1 VGQEDQI
8 APWQD
13 NSMGRIALMTW
24 IGLIMLG
31 ATGCMT
37 GPIQDNPMFIHPD
50 PSVHVENPVWV
61 PNGHVAYGEVFEKT
75 LDIVSDYF
83 EIRFANRYDGRID
96 TLPRISPGYEQFWK
110 PGSPD
115 SYQRLEATLQ
125 TMRHRGEVTIEP
137 APDGGFFVKVIVY
150 KELEDLDRP
159 IRSTAGAATFQT
171 LNPIDRQYQVI
182 DPSVYEASWIPRG
195 RDTELEQLILQR
207 LKSCM

>member
-1 VGQEDQI
+1 MGQI
-8 APWQD
+8 AAKIW
-13 NSMGRIALMTW
+13 IAL
-24 IGLIMLG
+24 IVLA

-37 GPIQDNPMFIHPD
+37 GPIQDNPMFVRPD
-50 PSVHVENPVWV
+50 PSIHVENPVWV
-61 PNGHVAYGEVFEKT
+61 PNGHIAYGEVFEKT

-83 EIRFANRYDGRID
+83 EIRFANRYDGRIE

-115 SYQRLEATLQ
+115 SYQRVEATLQ
-125 TMRHRGEVTIEP
+125 TIRHRGEVTIEP

-159 IRSTAGAATFQT
+159 IRATAGAATFQT

-182 DPSVYEASWIPRG
+182 DPSVYEAAWIPRG

-207 LKSCM
+207 LKNCM

>member
-1 VGQEDQI
+1 
-8 APWQD
+8 
-13 NSMGRIALMTW
+13 MFRM
-24 IGLIMLG
+24 
-31 ATGCMT
+31 ATVTSVTLTILCSGGCMT
-37 GPIQDNPMFIHPD
+37 GPIQDNPMFIRPD

-83 EIRFANRYDGRID
+83 DIRFENRYDGRIE

-125 TMRHRGEVTIEP
+125 TIRHRGEVAIEP
-137 APDGGFFVKVIVY
+137 APDGGFFVKVLIY

-159 IRSTAGAATFQT
+159 IRSTAGAASFQT
-171 LNPIDRQYQVI
+171 LNPLERQYQVI
-182 DPSVYEASWIPRG
+182 DPTIYEANWIPRG
-195 RDTELEQLILQR
+195 RDTEMEQVILQR